1 VIGRADH
8 RAIFIGLSSATRF
21 RSFLAHIVA
30 ALLHSNDRAGPYPSL
45 TRVFYPQNAAF
56 FEWTMLG
63 SNQKSSPCMGEEERF
78 RVLPSVA
85 QPAYV
90 KRFPASL

>member
-45 TRVFYPQNAAF
+45 TRVFYPQKRRFLRVDDAG
-56 FEWTMLG
+56 FEPAT
-63 SNQKSSPCMGEEERF
+63 SSLYGRR
-78 RVLPSVA
+78 RVFSGCCTV
-85 QPAYV
+85 
-90 KRFPASL
+90 